1 MGALFYKTPI
11 TVKGIIGMM
20 LVVSGSFSY
29 AWERINNKRGDSE
42 KCERDPIVKKE
53 NGEKEVLL
61 TVDSKA

>member
-11 TVKGIIGMM
+11 TVKGIIGMI

-29 AWERINNKRGDSE
+29 AWERINNKRGASE

-53 NGEKEVLL
+53 NGEK
-61 TVDSKA
+61 